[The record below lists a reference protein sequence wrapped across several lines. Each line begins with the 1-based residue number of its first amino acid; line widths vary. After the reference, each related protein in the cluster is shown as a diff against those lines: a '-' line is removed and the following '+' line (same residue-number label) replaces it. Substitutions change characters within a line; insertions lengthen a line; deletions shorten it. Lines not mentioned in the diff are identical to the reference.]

1 MGNFHIATATAAL
14 NILLI
19 PESVAGSASW
29 EYKQGHV
36 LKGGPWFPSIT
47 SVTFKLLP
55 FPFNLELQSC
65 VHEECLI
72 SATNTS
78 QGARAASARAFVHSL
93 NILIKYA
100 RMYGYEHKRT
110 EAQFATT
117 WKELQQGLPT
127 TGDSGFLLGVSD
139 NKLLLDGIP
148 LETGNAERSF
158 ATLLSTAGLASLHFS
173 KDVTEEDFV
182 RLVRAFT
189 VAGSKA
195 QDVSKQI
202 KEALSSGTHSG
213 TIKINEVKFVAADPL
228 TGDVSIAAQIAAQ
241 TLGPEFKQW
250 LNDPQKLLQLIA
262 AAEGANSG
270 GGPAPAGGVPMVPLG
285 SVPNP
290 PQASGKGVWVP
301 EGTPIGMPGGTAAA
315 AAPAWTGGMVPLQE
329 QEVIQAIRLLTRF
342 GQVQQDP
349 TMKEEDLHKE
359 LTETDPNTRLNLQ
372 QLLGS
377 LAGQVSSEEQ
387 DTPLLMKA
395 AEHMAIRFAIERYQK
410 GEVKVNAVHQMMEH
424 MSRQMDSLRSILKLQ
439 EEKMSKAG
447 ILVESHADILDR
459 MFWAEVPEAGKKS
472 VLMSHEAPCVPP
484 RNLRQFVELLLDR
497 DDRQSAT
504 EILNNYSSCLSA
516 RDTEPRRRTA
526 IGLSQL
532 ADLYSRLGGQPM
544 GQAVRCLSEQLI
556 NEKDPELQSL
566 LSAAFVRLSQE
577 ASSSKHYGAVN
588 EVCAGMERISL
599 ERPVLMGDLR
609 PRVGVENR
617 LPEFIEE
624 ALQLDP
630 IPPDMLSVLRRT
642 SQSGAEHLA
651 DRFFRC
657 MRRDECDRMIELVH
671 QLGSPILSQLREIL
685 RTGQPRQAAGAV
697 GLVSRLDVGTL
708 LELLPARMPEWNR
721 FYHDIIVRQI
731 AYGAA
736 VDRGRTLLELAEI
749 LDPLVLPEAVDEIG
763 MSGDMTATPPLIA
776 MARPGDTAS
785 RSPYVQLKA
794 IESLGRLKDSEA
806 VAILREILEAKKT
819 FSWVHHRELRIAA
832 AQALSKTDPR
842 YSSQVLSDSG
852 LETAELAIAPLDFA
866 PACPWVRQR
875 RYERLVLA
883 KTVPAIIGSSWGKS
897 RIMIRELSLGGGM
910 GTKEDNLRI
919 GSEADLEISVGMR
932 AKIRAHVLLRRA
944 RVNEVGF
951 EIVSTDLESRY
962 RLRRLLVDALNHS
975 PSNKG
980 HEWSGD
986 RKV

>member
-1 MGNFHIATATAAL
+1 
-14 NILLI
+14 
-19 PESVAGSASW
+19 
-29 EYKQGHV
+29 
-36 LKGGPWFPSIT
+36 
-47 SVTFKLLP
+47 
-55 FPFNLELQSC
+55 
-65 VHEECLI
+65 
-72 SATNTS
+72 
-78 QGARAASARAFVHSL
+78 
-93 NILIKYA
+93 
-100 RMYGYEHKRT
+100 MYGYDHKRT
-110 EAQFATT
+110 EAQFETT
-117 WKELQQGLPT
+117 WKELVQGLPT
-127 TGDSGFLLGVSD
+127 TGDQGFLLGVSD

-173 KDVTEEDFV
+173 KGVTEEDFV

-202 KEALSSGTHSG
+202 KEALNANKLGS

-250 LNDPQKLLQLIA
+250 LNDPQKLMQLIA
-262 AAEGANSG
+262 AAEGANAG
-270 GGPAPAGGVPMVPLG
+270 GGGKGSADGVPMVPLG
-285 SVPNP
+285 TVPNP
-290 PQASGKGVWVP
+290 VKG
-301 EGTPIGMPGGTAAA
+301 AAA
-315 AAPAWTGGMVPLQE
+315 GTGTGTGTAPAWTGEMVPLQE
-329 QEVIQAIRLLTRF
+329 REVIQAIRLLTRF
-342 GQVQQDP
+342 GQVQADP
-349 TMKEEDLHKE
+349 NVKEEDLQKDVN
-359 LTETDPNTRLNLQ
+359 ETDPNTRLNLQ

-377 LAGQVSSEEQ
+377 LAAKATSEEQ

-395 AEHMAIRFAIERYQK
+395 AEHMAIRFALERYSK

-459 MFWAEVPEAGKKS
+459 MFWAEVPESGKKS

-484 RNLRQFVELLLDR
+484 RNLRQFVEVLLER
-497 DDRQSAT
+497 DDKQSAT
-504 EILNNYSSCLSA
+504 DILNNYSSCLGA
-516 RDTEPRRRTA
+516 KETEPRRRTA

-532 ADLYSRLGGQPM
+532 ADLYARLGGQPM
-544 GQAVRCLSEQLI
+544 GQAIKKLSEQLI
-556 NEKDPELQSL
+556 AEKDPELQSL
-566 LSAAFVRLSQE
+566 CSAAFVRLSQE
-577 ASSSKHYGAVN
+577 ASAARNYAAVN
-588 EVCAGMERISL
+588 EVCAGMELISV
-599 ERPVLMGDLR
+599 ERPVLMSDLR

-624 ALQLDP
+624 ALQMQP
-630 IPPDMLSVLRRT
+630 VPPDMLSVLRRT
-642 SQSGAEHLA
+642 SQAGAEHLA

-657 MRRDECDRMIELVH
+657 MRRDECDRMIELV
-671 QLGSPILSQLREIL
+671 QEVGSPVLVQLREIL

-697 GLVSRLDVGTL
+697 GLVSRLDVSTL
-708 LELLPARMPEWNR
+708 LELLPVRMPEWNR
-721 FYHDIIVRQI
+721 FYHDIVVRQI

-736 VDRGRTLLELAEI
+736 SDRGRTLLELAEI

-763 MSGDMTATPPLIA
+763 MSGDMTAAGPLIA
-776 MARPGDTAS
+776 MARPGEAAS
-785 RSPYVQLKA
+785 RSPFVQLKA
-794 IESLGRLKDSEA
+794 IESLGRLKDPEA
-806 VAILREILEAKKT
+806 VATLREILEAKKT

-852 LETAELAIAPLDFA
+852 LEPAELAIAPLDMA

-875 RYERLVLA
+875 RYERLVLS
-883 KTVPAIIGSSWGKS
+883 KTVSATIGSSWGKS

-932 AKIRAHVLLRRA
+932 SKIRAHVLLRRA

-951 EIVSTDLESRY
+951 EIVNTDLESRY
-962 RLRRLLVDALNHS
+962 RLRRLLVDALNS
-975 PSNKG
+975 APQNKG
-980 HEWSGD
+980 QEWGGE
-986 RKV
+986 RKI

>member
-1 MGNFHIATATAAL
+1 
-14 NILLI
+14 
-19 PESVAGSASW
+19 
-29 EYKQGHV
+29 
-36 LKGGPWFPSIT
+36 
-47 SVTFKLLP
+47 
-55 FPFNLELQSC
+55 
-65 VHEECLI
+65 
-72 SATNTS
+72 
-78 QGARAASARAFVHSL
+78 
-93 NILIKYA
+93 
-100 RMYGYEHKRT
+100 MYGYQHKRT
-110 EAQFATT
+110 EAQFEIT
-117 WKELQQGLPT
+117 WNELKQGLPT
-127 TGDSGFLLGVSD
+127 TGDAGFLLGVSD

-148 LETGNAERSF
+148 LETGNSERSF
-158 ATLLSTAGLASLHFS
+158 ATLLTTAGLASLHFS

-202 KEALSSGTHSG
+202 KEALGANKPGS
-213 TIKINEVKFVAADPL
+213 TIRINEVKFVAADPL

-262 AAEGANSG
+262 AAEGANAG
-270 GGPAPAGGVPMVPLG
+270 GGQVSADGVPMVPLG
-285 SVPNP
+285 SVPNL
-290 PQASGKGVWVP
+290 PQGAGKGRWVP
-301 EGTPIGMPGGTAAA
+301 DGDPSGAATG

-329 QEVIQAIRLLTRF
+329 EEVVQAIRLLTRF

-349 TMKEEDLHKE
+349 GVREEDLQKE
-359 LTETDPNTRLNLQ
+359 LKETDPNTRLNLQ

-377 LAGQVSSEEQ
+377 LAAKASSAEEE

-395 AEHMAIRFAIERYQK
+395 AEHMAIRFALERYQK

-424 MSRQMDSLRSILKLQ
+424 MSRQMDSLRQILKLQ

-459 MFWAEVPEAGKKS
+459 MFWAEVPESGKKS
-472 VLMSHEAPCVPP
+472 VLLSHEAPCVPP
-484 RNLRQFVELLLDR
+484 RNLRQFVEVLLDR
-497 DDRQSAT
+497 DDKEGAT
-504 EILNNYSSCLSA
+504 EILNNYSSCLGA
-516 RDTEPRRRTA
+516 REAEPRRRTA

-532 ADLYSRLGGQPM
+532 ADLYARVGGEPM
-544 GQAVRCLSEQLI
+544 GQAIRKLSDHLI
-556 NEKDPELQSL
+556 HEKDAELQSL
-566 LSAAFVRLSQE
+566 FSAAFVRLSQE
-577 ASSSKHYGAVN
+577 ASSAKNYGAVN
-588 EVCAGMERISL
+588 EVCAGMEMISM
-599 ERPVLMGDLR
+599 ERPVLMSDLR

-624 ALQLDP
+624 AIHLEP
-630 IPPDMLSVLRRT
+630 IPADMLSVLRRT

-657 MRRDECDRMIELVH
+657 MRRDECDRMIDLVKE
-671 QLGSPILSQLREIL
+671 LGSPVLLQLREIL

-708 LELLPARMPEWNR
+708 LELLPVRLPEWNR
-721 FYHDIIVRQI
+721 FYHDIVVRQI

-736 VDRGRTLLELAEI
+736 TDRGRTLLELTEI
-749 LDPLVLPEAVDEIG
+749 LDPLVLAEAVDEIG

-776 MARPGDTAS
+776 MARPGEAAS
-785 RSPYVQLKA
+785 RSAFVQLKA
-794 IESLGRLKDSEA
+794 IESLGRLRDAEA
-806 VAILREILEAKKT
+806 VATLREILETKKT
-819 FSWVHHRELRIAA
+819 FGFVYHRELRIAA
-832 AQALSKTDPR
+832 AQALAKTDPR

-852 LETAELAIAPLDFA
+852 LEPAELAIAPLDMA

-883 KTVPAIIGSSWGKS
+883 KTVTATIGSSWGKS
-897 RIMIRELSLGGGM
+897 RIQIRELSLGGGM

-919 GSEADLEISVGMR
+919 GSEADLEISLGMR
-932 AKIRAHVLLRRA
+932 SKVRAHVLLRRA

-951 EIVSTDLESRY
+951 EIVSTDLDSRY
-962 RLRRLLVDALNHS
+962 RLRRLLVDALNHA
-975 PSNKG
+975 PQNKEQ
-980 HEWSGD
+980 EWSGE
-986 RKV
+986 RKI

>member
-1 MGNFHIATATAAL
+1 
-14 NILLI
+14 
-19 PESVAGSASW
+19 
-29 EYKQGHV
+29 
-36 LKGGPWFPSIT
+36 
-47 SVTFKLLP
+47 
-55 FPFNLELQSC
+55 
-65 VHEECLI
+65 
-72 SATNTS
+72 
-78 QGARAASARAFVHSL
+78 
-93 NILIKYA
+93 
-100 RMYGYEHKRT
+100 MYGYEHKRT
-110 EAQFATT
+110 EAQFETT

-127 TGDSGFLLGVSD
+127 TGDQGFLLGVSD

-202 KEALSSGTHSG
+202 KEALSAGRQGS

-262 AAEGANSG
+262 AAEGAKSG
-270 GGPAPAGGVPMVPLG
+270 GGAGGESANGVPMVPLG
-285 SVPNP
+285 SLPNAA
-290 PQASGKGVWVP
+290 QGAGKGVWVP
-301 EGTPIGMPGGTAAA
+301 EGTLIGLPGGTAAA
-315 AAPAWTGGMVPLQE
+315 AVAPAWTGGMVPLQE

-349 TMKEEDLHKE
+349 SIKEEDLKKE

-377 LAGQVSSEEQ
+377 LAAKASTEEQ

-395 AEHMAIRFAIERYQK
+395 AEHMAIRFALERYQK

-484 RNLRQFVELLLDR
+484 RNLRQFVEVLLDR
-497 DDRQSAT
+497 DDKQSAT
-504 EILNNYSSCLSA
+504 DILNNYSNCLSA
-516 RDTEPRRRTA
+516 RETEPRRRTA

-532 ADLYSRLGGQPM
+532 ADLYARLGGQPM
-544 GQAVRCLSEQLI
+544 GQAIRILSEQLI
-556 NEKDPELQSL
+556 YEKDPELQSL
-566 LSAAFVRLSQE
+566 FSAAFVRMSQE
-577 ASSSKHYGAVN
+577 ASSAKNFAAVN
-588 EVCAGMERISL
+588 EVCGGMEKISI
-599 ERPVLMGDLR
+599 ERPVLISDLR

-624 ALQLDP
+624 ALQMEA
-630 IPPDMLSVLRRT
+630 IPPDMLSVLRRM
-642 SQSGAEHLA
+642 SQPGAEHLA

-657 MRRDECDRMIELVH
+657 MRRDECDRMIELV
-671 QLGSPILSQLREIL
+671 QELGSPVLGQLREIL

-708 LELLPARMPEWNR
+708 LELLPTRMPEWNR
-721 FYHDIIVRQI
+721 FYHDIVVRQI

-736 VDRGRTLLELAEI
+736 IDRGRTLLELAEI

-776 MARPGDTAS
+776 MARPGEAAS
-785 RSPYVQLKA
+785 RSPYIQLKA

-806 VAILREILEAKKT
+806 VATLREILEAKKT

-875 RYERLVLA
+875 RYERLVLS
-883 KTVPAIIGSSWGKS
+883 KTVAATIGSSWGKS

-951 EIVSTDLESRY
+951 EIVNTDLESRY
-962 RLRRLLVDALNHS
+962 RLRRLLVDALNS
-975 PSNKG
+975 APQNKG
-980 HEWSGD
+980 QEWSGE
-986 RKV
+986 RKL